1 MLPSEVRAKILED
14 HERLRRELERLEAC
28 ATGAEL
34 RESEAAALREL
45 GESFLELLA
54 AHMRWEDQNLAPALR
69 DADAWGEE
77 REKRLVR
84 EHREQRE
91 EMNAILERLRDPE
104 RDVERIRQD
113 LLALVEWLRR
123 DMDYEEKETLDPKVL
138 RDDVVAIDA
147 SDG

>member
-14 HERLRRELERLEAC
+14 HRRLRGELGRLEAT
-28 ATGAEL
+28 AIDGEIG
-34 RESEAAALREL
+34 EADAALLREL
-45 GESFLELLA
+45 GESFLEQLA

-77 REKRLVR
+77 RERRLVT
-84 EHREQRE
+84 EHAEQRAQ
-91 EMNAILERLRDPE
+91 MRSLLDRLHETQRDA
-104 RDVERIRQD
+104 RQLAVD
-113 LLALVEWLRR
+113 LLELVEWLRR
-123 DMDYEEKETLDPKVL
+123 DMEHEERETLDPDVL